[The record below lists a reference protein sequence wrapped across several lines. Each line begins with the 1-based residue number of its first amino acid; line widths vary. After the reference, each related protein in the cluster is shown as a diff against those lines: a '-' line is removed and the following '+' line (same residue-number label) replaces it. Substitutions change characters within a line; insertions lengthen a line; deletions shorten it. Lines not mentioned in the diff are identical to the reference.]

1 MNHLSSHHDSDL
13 SIVVTHAAAT
23 KADAEPTVCNHT
35 NLNVLKVN
43 MNTNRNLQIA
53 HSPAFLPICNI
64 KGSLKFALA
73 VLSFSCAQAFA
84 AGVVSFVS
92 GSATVINA
100 AGESQQIS
108 KKMRINAGDTII
120 TGKNGE
126 VQMVT
131 DDHGL
136 VAMRANSRLQIDDYA
151 ANGDEQDRASY
162 TLLKGFMRSVTG
174 WIGKVA
180 PRNYSIRAANATIG
194 IRGTDHELGLV
205 EGNENAAYSKVNE
218 GETTL
223 GNAAGEVVVKAG
235 RAAFVDFS
243 KPAAP
248 RLLEGIPAFFKPS
261 PNEKNID
268 ATKKKL
274 AAELDEKLKQRR
286 NDIKRDGGTNEKGNT
301 RINEACSGSDL
312 ATNELL
318 EFVRAYEAGNIAA
331 IQAKIDPSMLGY
343 QRFIDGLIQDFNRQK
358 QIRMLVKD
366 IQVQCGADLA
376 TVQFNWEKRYLD
388 VITFAP
394 ALLVGRG
401 TLLMHRSLGNWKV
414 AAIAGDNPFSGFAG
428 TKGQLTFG
436 PAFSLAAVSV
446 IPTNVPITVQVID
459 SDMAGIGSLTVQ
471 IVTNQ
476 GDAESITLPE
486 ISPGRFARNFL
497 AVAAGAPV
505 QGNGILELA
514 NGVQLTLRY
523 VDQKPGNNLPPTMLT
538 QTLKTTGSILFVPD
552 TTPDAFSFASMSNVA
567 ASAKIVSSTQSIN
580 GINAPTSITISGGE
594 YAIGAANFTTVGGT
608 ITNGQQ
614 IRLRVTASPIS
625 GGVATA
631 TVNVGG
637 VVATFTVTTDLTT
650 PNATPAPFSF
660 SPRTNAPVSTLITTQ
675 PAATITGINVPAQ
688 VSIVGGDFSIGGGAF
703 VTTGLIA
710 NNQTLAVRLLSS
722 AAFSSTTLATVT
734 VGGVA
739 ATFAVT
745 TTAAAINSVP
755 DPFVFT
761 PISNVATNQSFKS
774 NTITVSGI
782 NAPSPISIIGG
793 SYSFGGSSGQF
804 TTAPG
809 IVSNGQTVTVQL
821 QSSSANLTTTSATVN
836 IGGVSGT
843 FSVTTA
849 PVAGNSTPNP
859 FSFAPQTNV
868 PQSTLIVA
876 SPVATI
882 TGINIAS
889 PVSIVGG
896 DFSIAGSGQFVTT
909 GFISNNQTLAVRVL
923 SAATAGA
930 TTSATVN
937 VGGVAATFSVT
948 TTAFIPNAVP
958 NPFSFA
964 PQSNVAQATL
974 ISPVLPATITGIN
987 VASPVTIV
995 GGLFS
1000 IAGGGFTNTGS
1011 ITNGQSL
1018 NVQVLS
1024 SAAFGTSSSATVT
1037 VGGVAATFTV
1047 TTLLA
1052 DTTPNPFSF
1061 TPQTNV
1067 GPSILVTSNTVSIT
1081 GINTNTPVS
1090 IVGGTYSINGG
1101 AFTGAAGSI
1110 LNNQTIAVQA
1120 TSSGLTNGS
1129 GIATVTLNIG
1139 GVMGT
1144 FTVTTYDDVP
1154 NVFSFPTLVTTI
1166 AGPPNCVIST
1176 SQYSTAAVLITGL
1189 TTSTSISLS
1198 PATATMSINGGPFIS
1213 GPSSIANN
1221 QTVVAR
1227 VNTVGT
1233 TTGATPNTRATVN
1246 IGGVTA
1252 NVTQTCN

>member
-1 MNHLSSHHDSDL
+1 MN
-13 SIVVTHAAAT
+13 
-23 KADAEPTVCNHT
+23 K
-35 NLNVLKVN
+35 
-43 MNTNRNLQIA
+43 NRSLQIA
-53 HSPAFLPICNI
+53 YSPAFMPIPNI

-73 VLSFSCAQAFA
+73 ILSFTCAQAFA

-108 KKMRINAGDTII
+108 TKMRINTGDTIV
-120 TGKNGE
+120 TGKTGE

-136 VAMRANSRLQIDDYA
+136 VAMRSNSRLHIDDYA
-151 ANGDEQDRASY
+151 ANGDEKDRASY

-180 PRNYSIRAANATIG
+180 PKNYSIRAANATIG

-248 RLLEGIPAFFKPS
+248 RLLDSIPALFKPS
-261 PNEKNID
+261 ANEKNID
-268 ATKKKL
+268 ATKKNL
-274 AAELDEKLKQRR
+274 AAELDEKLKKRR
-286 NDIKRDGGTNEKGNT
+286 DDIKRDGGTNEKGNA
-301 RINEACSGSDL
+301 RINEACSGSTV

-331 IQAKIDPSMLGY
+331 LQAKLDPSMLGY

-376 TVQFNWEKRYLD
+376 TVQFTWEKRYLD
-388 VITFAP
+388 VISFAP

-401 TLLMHRSLGNWKV
+401 TMLLHRSAGGWKV
-414 AAIAGDNPFSGFAG
+414 AAVAGDNPFSGFAG

-436 PAFSLAAVSV
+436 PAFSLASVSV
-446 IPTNVPITVQVID
+446 IPSSVPVTVQVID

-471 IVTNQ
+471 IVTTQ
-476 GDAESITLPE
+476 GDAESISLPE
-486 ISPGRFARNFL
+486 VSPGRFMRNSL
-497 AVAAGAPV
+497 TVASGAAVP
-505 QGNGILELA
+505 GNGILELA

-538 QTLKTTGSILFVPD
+538 QPLKPAGSILFVPD
-552 TTPDAFSFASMSNVA
+552 TTPDAFSFAPISNAV

-580 GINAPTSITISGGE
+580 GINAPTSITVSGGE

-614 IRLRVTASPIS
+614 IRLRVMASPIS

-650 PNATPAPFSF
+650 QNATPAPFSF
-660 SPRTNAPVSTLITTQ
+660 TPRMNAPVSTLITTL
-675 PAATITGINVPAQ
+675 PVATITGINVPAQ
-688 VSIVGGDFSIGGGAF
+688 VSVVGGDFSIGGGSF
-703 VTTGLIA
+703 VTTGFIS
-710 NNQTLAVRLLSS
+710 NNQTLAVRVLSS

-774 NTITVSGI
+774 NTITISGI

-793 SYSFGGSSGQF
+793 SYSIGNSGQF
-804 TTAPG
+804 TTAPST
-809 IVSNGQTVTVQL
+809 VTNGQMVTVQL
-821 QSSSANLTTTSATVN
+821 QSSSANLATTSATLS

-843 FSVTTA
+843 FSVTTV
-849 PVAGNSTPNP
+849 PIVGNAIPNP
-859 FSFAPQTNV
+859 FSFAPQSNV
-868 PQSTLIVA
+868 PQSTLIVS

-896 DFSIAGSGQFVTT
+896 DFSIAGSGAFVTT

-964 PQSNVAQATL
+964 PQTNVPQSTL

-987 VASPVTIV
+987 IASPVTIV

-1052 DTTPNPFSF
+1052 NTTPNPFSF
-1061 TPQTNV
+1061 TPQSNV
-1067 GPSILVTSNTVSIT
+1067 GPSIIATSNTVSIT

-1110 LNNQTIAVQA
+1110 LNNQTIAVQT
-1120 TSSGLTNGS
+1120 TSSGSTNGS
-1129 GIATVTLNIG
+1129 GIVTVTLNIG
-1139 GVMGT
+1139 GVIGT
-1144 FTVTTYDDVP
+1144 FTVTTYDNVP
-1154 NVFSFPTLVTTI
+1154 NAFSFPTLVTTI

-1176 SQYSTAAVLITGL
+1176 SQYSTAPVLITGL
-1189 TTSTSISLS
+1189 TITTAISLS
-1198 PATATMSINGGPFIS
+1198 TATAAMSINGGPFIS

-1221 QTVVAR
+1221 QTVAVR
-1227 VNTVGT
+1227 INTVGT
-1233 TTGATPNTRATVN
+1233 PTGATPNTRATLN